1 MIKEDLAH
9 FFRIYKIKNK
19 ISTINVIKY
28 SFHPRFSC
36 VAIYRASKYFHLKKM
51 RILSRLLQLLNSIIY
66 GVEISM
72 DTDIA
77 GGLFIPHTYG
87 IVIGAS
93 KIGKNSVIYQ
103 GVTLGAKELD
113 VPFNHSSRPTIGDN
127 VIIASGAKVIGGI
140 SIGNNVTIAAN
151 SVVLHSCEDHC
162 VIGGMP
168 ARILKVKDVVV

>member
-1 MIKEDLAH
+1 MNK
-9 FFRIYKIKNK
+9 K
-19 ISTINVIKY
+19 ISVINIIKY
-28 SFHPRFSC
+28 SFHPRFSS
-36 VAIYRASKYFHLKKM
+36 VAIYRASKYFHLKRM
-51 RILSRLLQLLNSIIY
+51 RVLSRLLQLLNSIVF

-93 KIGKNSVIYQ
+93 KIGRNSVIYQ

-113 VPFNHSSRPTIGDN
+113 VPFNHSHRPTIGNN

-140 SIGNNVTIAAN
+140 YIGDNVTIAAN
-151 SVVLHSCEDHC
+151 SVVLHSCEGHC
-162 VIGGMP
+162 IIGGMP